1 MIKIELDVQDDVHH
15 IRTSGELDDIAAELV
30 QSVSLIHDGIRKKS
44 ENDAFV
50 FRAMLVLAV
59 LNPEYP
65 LFRRMDGEV
74 SDD

>member
-1 MIKIELDVQDDVHH
+1 MQDDVHH

-50 FRAMLVLAV
+50 FRAMLVMAV
-59 LNPEYP
+59 LDPEFP
-65 LFRRMDGEV
+65 LFR
-74 SDD
+74 

>member
-50 FRAMLVLAV
+50 FRAMLVMAV
-59 LNPEYP
+59 LDPEFP
-65 LFRRMDGEV
+65 LFR
-74 SDD
+74 